1 MCAFV
6 HVLLHRRRRF
16 CHTVK
21 IVKLKLQLST
31 CAIKFTKFITMVIV
45 RYTQTAASSKDVV
58 ILLDLSGNLEQ
69 PSIEMAKE
77 TAKKIIETLGD
88 DDYLNVIKVSLLHCV
103 SV

>member
-1 MCAFV
+1 
-6 HVLLHRRRRF
+6 
-16 CHTVK
+16 
-21 IVKLKLQLST
+21 
-31 CAIKFTKFITMVIV
+31 MVIV